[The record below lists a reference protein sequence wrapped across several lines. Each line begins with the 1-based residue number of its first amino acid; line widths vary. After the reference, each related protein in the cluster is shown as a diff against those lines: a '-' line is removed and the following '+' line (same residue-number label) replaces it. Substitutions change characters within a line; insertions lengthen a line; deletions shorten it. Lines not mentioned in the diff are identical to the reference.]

1 MPMQLLSVL
10 LMAWAICGADLQISS
25 SAWSAEPN
33 SCAVPLKTSD
43 GWLISSPEEVG
54 LNGALLCSLNE
65 ALGKSPEMN
74 VHSVVVVRGGK
85 LVYETYRSGQDEKWG
100 TKLGI
105 VTYTP
110 QTQHDLRSVSKSVV
124 SLLFGIAVDRKLVA
138 SLDDSIFNYFP
149 DYAALRTPEKDNI
162 SLRHLLTMTSGI
174 AWDEQ
179 RAYSDP
185 ENSELVMNR
194 SVDPYR
200 YVLQQPAL
208 LQPGKEWNYSG
219 GATQLLAGVLQRTTG
234 KWLADFAKEALFEP
248 LGITQF
254 EWLKMPANGEVAAA
268 SGLRLRPRDMAK
280 IGELVLE
287 KGMWNGGRVVSQAW
301 IEESTRPRI
310 SGIDPG
316 VASLGYGYQWWGDY
330 ETIGGQQ
337 ISWIAAQGLGGQRI
351 YIVPA
356 YDLVV
361 VVTAGLYGEEK
372 QDWVSFN
379 IFDKYVLAAIRK

>member
-25 SAWSAEPN
+25 PAWSAEPN

-185 ENSELVMNR
+185 KNSELVMNR

-200 YVLQQPAL
+200 YVLQQPVL

-287 KGMWNGGRVVSQAW
+287 KGMWNGRRVVSQAW
-301 IEESTRPRI
+301 IEESTRPRT